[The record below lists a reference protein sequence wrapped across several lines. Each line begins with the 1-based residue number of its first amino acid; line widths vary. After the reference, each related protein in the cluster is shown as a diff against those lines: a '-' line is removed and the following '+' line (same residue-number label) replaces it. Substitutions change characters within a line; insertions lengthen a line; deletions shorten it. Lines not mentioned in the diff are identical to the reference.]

1 MKTAINQ
8 LKKIIL
14 PLIAK
19 HTSVNIVT
27 APDLYW
33 EQMAIN
39 LIKYETNYQP
49 IIDTLTQLELDNSSY
64 VFNQLPRIYLDFMN
78 QVVAELAEDYVT
90 GSRNELISILVNS
103 NNEAFLKQVQFLES
117 MQQAIISVE
126 RKRIKADLP
135 DSYNRLA
142 FEISE
147 KEMANVI
154 KKNSRADLKEKI
166 KHWDEEMGKQD
177 ESVSIITEKV
187 SNKKSKVISL
197 SWMKYAVAAS
207 IIIAAG
213 LFYFKNTDPG
223 IVPVENRVVTTPDKK
238 NDKNDI
244 QKPEMSPPLIPAAS
258 LRATVFTS
266 NRTVIVLESSSSL
279 GFASNNKKEKILV
292 FFKDVPSYI
301 LGYEKF
307 FENLK
312 SEKSL
317 TKYNLELYKKELITL
332 KEENGKYEFEKGE
345 LFLYEKDTK
354 NYKVLLSEGH
364 QYYLK
369 KGETYYTLKVTET
382 PLPLGKVTDAAA
394 IESLEK
400 ISFENE

>member
-1 MKTAINQ
+1 
-8 LKKIIL
+8 
-14 PLIAK
+14 
-19 HTSVNIVT
+19 
-27 APDLYW
+27 
-33 EQMAIN
+33 
-39 LIKYETNYQP
+39 
-49 IIDTLTQLELDNSSY
+49 
-64 VFNQLPRIYLDFMN
+64 
-78 QVVAELAEDYVT
+78 
-90 GSRNELISILVNS
+90 
-103 NNEAFLKQVQFLES
+103 
-117 MQQAIISVE
+117 
-126 RKRIKADLP
+126 
-135 DSYNRLA
+135 
-142 FEISE
+142 
-147 KEMANVI
+147 
-154 KKNSRADLKEKI
+154 
-166 KHWDEEMGKQD
+166 MGKQD